1 MEENNVTQPSNNNEE
16 KPKKTFWQ
24 KTKQH
29 AKYKYVEASEKR
41 KLGNIKN
48 LNSVCNIRLWKDG
61 FIRRKLLNGR
71 H

>member
-1 MEENNVTQPSNNNEE
+1 MEEIMLLQPSNNNEE

-41 KLGNIKN
+41 KARKYQESEQRMQHKALE
-48 LNSVCNIRLWKDG
+48 
-61 FIRRKLLNGR
+61 RRVYQEEVAKR
-71 H
+71 